1 MLTKVIG
8 SRFGQIPLSSYFD
21 NSPVNAGEFVVPLG
35 KPESKTISVS
45 MRNAA
50 HSFSEWLG
58 FISEESLFM
67 QFATGETS
75 CSL

>member
-35 KPESKTISVS
+35 EPESKTI
-45 MRNAA
+45 
-50 HSFSEWLG
+50 
-58 FISEESLFM
+58 
-67 QFATGETS
+67 
-75 CSL
+75 